1 MTDFNEKGVELP
13 RKIMLVESSSV
24 VRKLFAQN
32 LELYAGAEV
41 QFFADADAVIDK
53 LNRNDEEYNLI
64 ITENM
69 VGDENT
75 SLKIYYTVNSQKL
88 NIPIIL
94 LGKNPKISKE
104 VTEIEKEEWR
114 KVVKEA
120 AKLMEVNAQQMYEMK
135 VPEFYPIS
143 VYSILFDFY
152 TPLDIWVKNNKG
164 DFSVWKKA
172 NEKITLQE
180 VRSLILKKQKHIF
193 IDSLFR
199 LSFTDFISEALFKMM
214 KDDSY
219 SAEERINAT
228 GVAFTNTIDSL
239 KESGFTEKNVEG
251 TKEIIKSMS
260 SVAATTNGLDDLL
273 SILQD
278 STESFLYK
286 HSLMI
291 CAVASNCL
299 EHLEWG
305 TEDQIKNICFAAFFH
320 DITIPEDQL
329 CSIQERTELN
339 DKELGVE
346 DLDRVDKHALEA
358 SELISNFPEVPF
370 GVDQLILQHHGS
382 LNGLGFSKTDALDN
396 RLSPLAIVFIV
407 VESFIHHLLKNEN
420 TEVRPA
426 IFIKVLESRFNKGK
440 EKKVLDAIAK
450 SFFQKA

>member
-1 MTDFNEKGVELP
+1 MSDFNEKGIELP

-41 QFFADADAVIDK
+41 HFFADADAVIDK

-69 VGDENT
+69 VGEENT
-75 SLKIYYTVNSQKL
+75 SLKIFYTVNSQKL

-94 LGKNPKISKE
+94 LGKNPKISKD

-120 AKLMEVNAQQMYEMK
+120 ARLMEVNAQQMFELE
-135 VPEFYPIS
+135 VPELYPIS
-143 VYSILFDFY
+143 TYSILFDFY
-152 TPLDIWVKNNKG
+152 TPTDIWIKEKG
-164 DFSVWKKA
+164 EHSVWKSSGDKV
-172 NEKITLQE
+172 TLQE
-180 VRSLILKKQKHIF
+180 ARSLILKSQKNIY
-193 IDSLFR
+193 IDSLYR
-199 LSFTDFISEALFKMM
+199 LSFTDFISEALIKMM
-214 KDDSY
+214 NDNSY
-219 SAEERINAT
+219 SSKERINAT
-228 GVAFTNTIDSL
+228 GVAFSNTIDSL
-239 KESGFTEKNVEG
+239 KNIGFSEKNVES

-260 SVAATTNGLDDLL
+260 TVATTTDGLDDLL

-291 CAVASNCL
+291 CAIASNCL
-299 EHLEWG
+299 QHLEWG

-320 DITIPEDQL
+320 DITIPEDHL
-329 CSIQERTELN
+329 CQIHERTELN

-346 DLDRVDKHALEA
+346 DLERVDKHALEA
-358 SELISNFPEVPF
+358 SELISNFPEVAF

-407 VESFIHHLLKNEN
+407 VESFVHHLLKNEN
-420 TEVRPA
+420 TEVKPA
-426 IFIKVLESRFNKGK
+426 IFIKVLESRFTKGK

-450 SFFQKA
+450 SFFEKK